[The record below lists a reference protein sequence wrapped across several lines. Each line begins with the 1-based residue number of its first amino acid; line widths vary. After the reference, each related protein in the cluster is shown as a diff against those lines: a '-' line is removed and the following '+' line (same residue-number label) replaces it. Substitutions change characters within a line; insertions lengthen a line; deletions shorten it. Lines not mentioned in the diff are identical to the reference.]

1 MVQTE
6 KIKNITMSG
15 KLMEKYCEAQ
25 NVDLTAVNELH
36 QVYLRIQTSQRMKLL
51 KRLEHGLVLAF
62 K

>member
-1 MVQTE
+1 
-6 KIKNITMSG
+6 
-15 KLMEKYCEAQ
+15 MEKYCEAQ